1 MAYTIRRWLTFDG
14 NMNDD
19 SQKVNTAEDAII
31 VAIRFAGMFQ
41 NIITED
47 IKGRIRDM
55 EPGESIRIGRPK
67 LKLTIRIKRTKT

>member
-14 NMNDD
+14 DMIDD
-19 SQKVNTAEDAII
+19 TQKVNSAEDAII

-55 EPGESIRIGRPK
+55 EPGESIRIGRPS